1 MVWKAKARMLKE
13 HSGGGTTEG
22 SGGCDVDEG
31 ARGSM
36 PRYATKICEFCGHP
50 YIRPCTAETQ
60 AACGNVKLA
69 AEPQVSIR
77 HHYVPVFY
85 TRRWCASDGKL
96 CEYSRPRDKIYDHRV
111 APKRTGFQDRLYE
124 MKGVPKLI
132 AQRIED
138 DFMSSVDNHAA
149 EALVLLET
157 DASKINGDQKNK
169 SAWSLFLISLM
180 MRTPEDVAALNGIW
194 EDDWERD
201 RPIIRAQYEKKK
213 GPDETRSLEEFI
225 AQEDPDV
232 RERWAMSELPEL
244 IDHQGIGQM
253 LNDMHWFVVTA
264 EADAPRL
271 LTSDRPLFLSA
282 KLGAPDCYLTLPI
295 APDRLF
301 VAVNSKDS
309 EAGFRARPQK
319 ELIEETN
326 VRSAQQAAK
335 YVYSGDNARL
345 EFVDR
350 YISTAR
356 QPSFF
361 EDLRN
366 LRKQKRASRTMA
378 PG

>member
-1 MVWKAKARMLKE
+1 
-13 HSGGGTTEG
+13 
-22 SGGCDVDEG
+22 
-31 ARGSM
+31 
-36 PRYATKICEFCGHP
+36 
-50 YIRPCTAETQ
+50 
-60 AACGNVKLA
+60 
-69 AEPQVSIR
+69 
-77 HHYVPVFY
+77 
-85 TRRWCASDGKL
+85 
-96 CEYSRPRDKIYDHRV
+96 
-111 APKRTGFQDRLYE
+111 
-124 MKGVPKLI
+124 
-132 AQRIED
+132 
-138 DFMSSVDNHAA
+138 
-149 EALVLLET
+149 
-157 DASKINGDQKNK
+157 
-169 SAWSLFLISLM
+169 
-180 MRTPEDVAALNGIW
+180 
-194 EDDWERD
+194 
-201 RPIIRAQYEKKK
+201 
-213 GPDETRSLEEFI
+213 
-225 AQEDPDV
+225 
-232 RERWAMSELPEL
+232 MSELPEL

-335 YVYSGDNARL
+335 YVYGGDNVRL

-361 EDLRN
+361 RGLTKFTKTEARFPNDGARIAADRCQRRPPPLR
-366 LRKQKRASRTMA
+366 LETQAAALHDRRPAARKARHREGGPVWGLASRFATA
-378 PG
+378 RSTDVRGRRGLIPPRGRTCCG